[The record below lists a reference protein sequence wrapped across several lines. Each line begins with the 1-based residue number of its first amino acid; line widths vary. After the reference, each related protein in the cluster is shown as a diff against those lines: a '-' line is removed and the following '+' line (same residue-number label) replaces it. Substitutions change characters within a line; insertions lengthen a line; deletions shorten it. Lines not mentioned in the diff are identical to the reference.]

1 MGCWSL
7 SWRCYCIA
15 LLLNKSNDVE
25 MNKGC
30 EDDDP
35 IEDET
40 DAEMRS
46 AAIDENN
53 NDNNDDVFED

>member
-1 MGCWSL
+1 
-7 SWRCYCIA
+7 
-15 LLLNKSNDVE
+15 

-30 EDDDP
+30 EDDDR

>member
-1 MGCWSL
+1 
-7 SWRCYCIA
+7 
-15 LLLNKSNDVE
+15 

-53 NDNNDDVFED
+53 NDNNDDVFEDQV